1 MKTLNR
7 VQLVGYVGND
17 PVIRQCNNGNYVAS
31 FPVATHLRLKNTQ
44 LKTTWHEI
52 KIFGEE
58 KIKTI
63 SNHLIKGSHVLIE
76 GSLEYNDYF
85 NEQGL
90 KMQSAEINAFYY
102 MNLDR

>member
-17 PVIRQCNNGNYVAS
+17 PVISQCNNGNYVAS
-31 FPVATHLRLKNTQ
+31 FPVATHARLKNNH

-52 KIFGEE
+52 RIFGEE
-58 KIKTI
+58 KIKNINTY
-63 SNHLIKGSHVLIE
+63 LIKGSHVLIE
-76 GSLEYNDYF
+76 GSLEYNVYF

-90 KMQSAEINAFYY
+90 KMQSAEIYAFYY